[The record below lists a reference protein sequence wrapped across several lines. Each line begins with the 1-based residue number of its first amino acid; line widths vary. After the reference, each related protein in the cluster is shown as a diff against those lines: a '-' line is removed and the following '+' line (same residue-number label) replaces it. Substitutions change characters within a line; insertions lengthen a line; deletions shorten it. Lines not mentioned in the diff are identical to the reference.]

1 MNINITRFLE
11 ENKEELIS
19 NYLEINSIAKAV
31 RKLCVDSKIEYTES
45 FRAVASKIINGESD
59 LENFTTTE
67 TNQYESKAVSTLS
80 ALKEDGKIMNI
91 DEYCTYYQIPKDQV
105 KTYKLV
111 THSSKGA
118 YYNIA
123 SRDVASIEQLIE
135 GISLEETLTDLV
147 KKITTP
153 EKSQYK
159 PNANLEKDFFDRL
172 VFTDVHINLDPNGDG
187 NPLYGGI
194 YNREEILRRLDCMV
208 QHTLDNQLSDCLY
221 IDELGDYMDGLN
233 GKTTRASGHI
243 LPQLTN
249 DKDAFDLGVE
259 FKVNLIKKLLPFY
272 KKIICNNITNDNHS
286 GDFSYFVN
294 TAVKGLV
301 EALYPEQVEYNIIN
315 KFFHHY
321 SVNQH
326 TMILTHGKDTKD
338 MKHGM
343 KPVLD
348 SNAKD
353 KIDQYCKHHGLYTG
367 KFIEFSKGDSHQ
379 AIFDESTSSDFNY
392 YSYPAF
398 SPPSAWVQT
407 NFGLSRS
414 GFRFYNIHRNKD
426 RKIVHPYYFN

>member
-11 ENKEELIS
+11 ENKEELIT

-123 SRDVASIEQLIE
+123 SRDVASIEELIE

-159 PNANLEKDFFDRL
+159 PNAKLEKDFFDRL

-233 GKTTRASGHI
+233 GKTTRASGHT

-343 KPVLD
+343 KPILD
-348 SNAKD
+348 SSAKD

-414 GFRFYNIHRNKD
+414 GFRFYNIHRDKD

>member
-1 MNINITRFLE
+1 MNIRQQLEQHQGELIEIFESINSKTKSVKELCLRKGIEYSESIRVIASKLIDEGKGFVNIT
-11 ENKEELIS
+11 
-19 NYLEINSIAKAV
+19 
-31 RKLCVDSKIEYTES
+31 
-45 FRAVASKIINGESD
+45 
-59 LENFTTTE
+59 TTS
-67 TNQYESKAVSTLS
+67 TNQYEGKAVSTLS
-80 ALKEDGKIMNI
+80 ALKEDGKIMSI
-91 DEYCTYYQIPKDQV
+91 DEYCAYYQIPKEQV

-123 SRDVASIEQLIE
+123 SRDVSAIEELIE
-135 GISLEETLTDLV
+135 GISFEETLTDIV
-147 KKITTP
+147 KNITTP

-159 PNANLEKDFFDRL
+159 PNSKLEKDFFDRL

-187 NPLYGGI
+187 NPLYGGV
-194 YNREEILRRLDCMV
+194 YNRKEILRRLDCMV
-208 QHTLDNQLSDCLY
+208 QHTIDNQLSDCLY

-233 GKTTRASGHI
+233 GKTTRASGHT

-259 FKVNLIKKLLPFY
+259 FKVTLIKNLLPFY

-321 SVNQH
+321 SVGNH
-326 TMILTHGKDTKD
+326 TIIESHGKDMKE

-343 KPVLD
+343 KPILD
-348 SNAKD
+348 AKAKD
-353 KIDQYCKHHGLYTG
+353 KIDQYCKHHGLYDG
-367 KFIEFSKGDSHQ
+367 KYIEFSKGDSHQ

-407 NFGLSRS
+407 NFGLSKS
-414 GFRFYNIHRNKD
+414 GFRFYNIHRDKD